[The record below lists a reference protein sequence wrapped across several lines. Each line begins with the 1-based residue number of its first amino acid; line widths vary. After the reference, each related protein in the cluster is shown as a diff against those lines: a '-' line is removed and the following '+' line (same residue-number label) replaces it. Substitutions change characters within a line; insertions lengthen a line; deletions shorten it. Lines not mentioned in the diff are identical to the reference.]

1 MYTTLHQIILY
12 AFEIFSWKKIW
23 RVIRTFDEKRKYEK
37 FQYQSHR
44 NKKDQKDKK
53 KIKKKV
59 NVSV

>member
-53 KIKKKV
+53 KIKKR
-59 NVSV
+59 

>member
-44 NKKDQKDKK
+44 NKKDKKDKK
-53 KIKKKV
+53 KIKKR
-59 NVSV
+59 